1 MALETNT
8 HRLTE
13 IIAKYPFPHT
23 IWYHMVNQKEWRFKK
38 KSKRWGDE
46 LIYYTLYVPVISKFC
61 VIAFTLAVIVFAWTF
76 WGILSRF
83 IHASPVLITLPDA
96 NLKLVFYAFKNF
108 YLDEQVNFRLNW
120 DSYGGNYGPEH
131 RLEHGPKHGPE
142 HGPEHFVRNRPD
154 SAIFMQAES
163 LCWTSWSLIL
173 NYSILL
179 PVNSDELPVVIFLST
194 FLWANNNITT
204 VDKNFHLVSSEAI
217 NINIC
222 HPLARIFY
230 KMIMLASS

>member
-1 MALETNT
+1 MTLETNT

-96 NLKLVFYAFKNF
+96 NLKLVFYAFK
-108 YLDEQVNFRLNW
+108 
-120 DSYGGNYGPEH
+120 
-131 RLEHGPKHGPE
+131 
-142 HGPEHFVRNRPD
+142 
-154 SAIFMQAES
+154 IFQWKRTGRS
-163 LCWTSWSLIL
+163 KTHLGLICRDIWSWTS
-173 NYSILL
+173 
-179 PVNSDELPVVIFLST
+179 
-194 FLWANNNITT
+194 
-204 VDKNFHLVSSEAI
+204 LVT
-217 NINIC
+217 
-222 HPLARIFY
+222 
-230 KMIMLASS
+230 

>member
-1 MALETNT
+1 MQ
-8 HRLTE
+8 
-13 IIAKYPFPHT
+13 
-23 IWYHMVNQKEWRFKK
+23 IWNWSFMH
-38 KSKRWGDE
+38 
-46 LIYYTLYVPVISKFC
+46 SKFFNES
-61 VIAFTLAVIVFAWTF
+61 VKVD
-76 WGILSRF
+76 RR
-83 IHASPVLITLPDA
+83 LI
-96 NLKLVFYAFKNF
+96 
-108 YLDEQVNFRLNW
+108 W
-120 DSYGGNYGPEH
+120 DSYGGIYGPEP
-131 RLEHGPKHGPE
+131 RPWYRPE
-142 HGPEHFVRNRPD
+142 HGPEHVDRNRFD
-154 SAIFMQAES
+154 SAIFMTAES

-204 VDKNFHLVSSEAI
+204 VDKNFHLVSGEAI